1 MSIVTLISHHYK
13 SIFLQ
18 NSRGQSIDARAL
30 LTSIQPWIFRFLWG
44 FCGRV
49 DHYINL
55 FVEKTVFSAFH
66 DSMIYRQTDGLN
78 YGLTVE

>member
-1 MSIVTLISHHYK
+1 MSIVTLISRHYKLKQQK

-44 FCGRV
+44 FCGRG
-49 DHYINL
+49 DNHIDL
-55 FVEKTVFSAFH
+55 FVEKTVFSAF
-66 DSMIYRQTDGLN
+66 
-78 YGLTVE
+78 